1 MRKHSIWVTGLAVTV
16 AVAGIAAGI
25 AAAREKPTV
34 IRVGNLILTVNGG
47 VTPKALPK
55 DRLAPIAFHGSAD
68 LATLDG
74 SHPPAFK
81 ESIFDV
87 DKDVVVD
94 VKGIPACR
102 KGQLANRNTADAKAA
117 CPTAILG
124 AGSGAVEVAFP
135 ESTPIHSSSPIV
147 LFNGG
152 EKGGVT
158 TFFVHAYVAIP
169 APTAIVATVTA
180 TRIANG
186 PYGLR
191 FVGSLPVIA
200 GGSGSPTHF
209 DIRTY
214 RYVEDK
220 HGERR
225 GWLYAKCADGR
236 LQAKGSVKFR
246 DGTTLFGGIART
258 CQAVG

>member
-25 AAAREKPTV
+25 ATAREMPTV
-34 IRVGNLILTVNGG
+34 IRVGNLVLTLNGG
-47 VTPKALPK
+47 VTPRALPK
-55 DRLAPIAFHGSAD
+55 NEPVPIAFHGSGD

-81 ESIFDV
+81 ESVFEV
-87 DKDVVVD
+87 DRDVVID
-94 VKGIPACR
+94 VKGLPVCH
-102 KGQLANRNTADAKAA
+102 KGQLENRTTGNAKGA

-124 AGSGAVEVAFP
+124 AGKGGVEVAFP
-135 ESTPIHSSSPIV
+135 EQPPIRATGPLV

-152 EKGGVT
+152 EKGGIT

-169 APTAIVATVTA
+169 APTAIVATVTV
-180 TRIANG
+180 RRVANG

-191 FVGSLPVIA
+191 FTASLPLIA

-209 DIRTY
+209 DIHSY

-220 HGERR
+220 R
-225 GWLYAKCADGR
+225 GRKRGFLFAKCADGR
-236 LQAKGSVKFR
+236 LQAKGSIKFR
-246 DGTTLFGGIART
+246 DGTTLFGGVART